1 MKYTVSL
8 DYKKSTKNTYVYE
21 ETQNPGQPLV
31 FPTIYVQKWVLP
43 DQPQTITVTI
53 ED

>member
-1 MKYTVSL
+1 MKYTVNL
-8 DYKKSTKNTYVYE
+8 AYKKSTKNTYVYE
-21 ETQNPGQPLV
+21 ETPNQGQPPV
-31 FPTIYVQKWVLP
+31 FPTIYVQKWVVP